1 MVSIEAWQNILK
13 TKGNLII
20 NASAIDGSDS
30 PQKFPIG
37 MCYNYI
43 SYQKLETQIGHHSNL
58 VFCGVTPHTDT
69 RRRKNGQTR
78 QTVLRTLE
86 SNGIQNTV
94 LSPLE
99 YFTQLPNYKFV
110 ISPEGNGVDCHR
122 HYEALIAGC
131 IPIVEESQHIRD
143 VYGDCPILYTTDYS
157 EITPEYLLKKYDEML
172 DKTYDFSKLFVSS
185 YPPDVQ
191 TEIQRNSSFWIQQL
205 LPKKIRWGI
214 K

>member
-13 TKGNLII
+13 PKGNLII

-43 SYQKLETQIGHHSNL
+43 TYQKLETQIGHHSNL
-58 VFCGVTPHTDT
+58 VFCGVTPNTDT

-86 SNGIQNTV
+86 SNGIHNTA

-131 IPIVEESQHIRD
+131 IPIVEDSQHIRD
-143 VYGDCPILYTTDYS
+143 VYGECPILYTNDYS
-157 EITPEYLLKKYDEML
+157 EITPEYLLKKYDEMI

-191 TEIQRNSSFWIQQL
+191 TEIQRNSSFWIQKL